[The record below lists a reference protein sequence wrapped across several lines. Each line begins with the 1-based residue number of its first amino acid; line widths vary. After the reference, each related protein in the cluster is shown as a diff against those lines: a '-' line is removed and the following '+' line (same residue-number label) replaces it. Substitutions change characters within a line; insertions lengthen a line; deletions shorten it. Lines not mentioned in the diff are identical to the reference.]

1 MLHIRTTKTASGST
15 AVQIVKYDGKQTIVV
30 KHVGSAKTQEEIKLL
45 KEVAANF
52 VTEQLTV
59 KGQQRLFPKDKEN
72 SGNNIIQLD
81 KCEYLGVRYNFIYEM
96 LAYVADKFG
105 FVTLG
110 NKLLLDLVLMRIIEP
125 SSKLQA
131 LSLLRELF
139 GLSYT
144 EITLY
149 RSLKQFAE
157 LKETIEQAVVAFAK
171 KQYSFDFS
179 MVFYDV
185 TTLYYESFKEDED
198 SLDEEGNMIEKGL
211 RKGGLGKEIKIGQPI
226 IVIGLMVTK
235 EGFPVSYE
243 VYEGNTFEGDTFIP
257 SILSFKKKHNIQTFT
272 IVADAA
278 MISFDNVKKLKEQEL
293 SYIVGGRIANLK
305 RGEMQQ
311 IHAELIGKNQTVEEL
326 KIIDGKS
333 MRIQT
338 ERGLLLCDFSLKRC
352 LKDKREM
359 EKQIIRAENLVAK
372 NTEGKRTKF
381 LMLRQTGKTGKKKK
395 GEVKEKAYELNTT
408 LIERTKLLLGIKG
421 YYTNLFEKDGK
432 LTNQD
437 IITHYHNLWH
447 VEKAFRIAKSDL
459 AMRPIYHFKRQT
471 IEAHILIC
479 FMALS
484 MCKYMELKT
493 NKSTKKIVRLLK
505 SITEAR
511 IKNLLTGEIITLK
524 QKLPEEVEQLRK
536 NLNSKPAV
544 DKKLLP

>member
-1 MLHIRTTKTASGST
+1 MLHIRTTKTASAST
-15 AVQIVKYDGKQTIVV
+15 AVQIVKYDGKRTIVV
-30 KHVGSAKTQEEIKLL
+30 KHFGSAKTQEEISLL
-45 KEVAANF
+45 KEAASNF
-52 VTEQLTV
+52 ITEQLTA

-72 SGNNIIQLD
+72 SGSKIIQLD
-81 KCEYLGVRYNFIYEM
+81 KCEYLGVRYTFIYEA
-96 LAYVADKFG
+96 LAHVAGKFG
-105 FVTLG
+105 FVKLD

-149 RSLKQFAE
+149 RNLKQFAR
-157 LKETIEQAVVAFAK
+157 LKETIEQAIVAFAK
-171 KQYSFDFS
+171 KQYSFNFS

-185 TTLYYESFKEDED
+185 TTLYYESFREDED
-198 SLDEEGNMIEKGL
+198 TFDEEGNMTEKGL

-243 VYEGNTFEGDTFIP
+243 VFEGNTFEGDTFIP
-257 SILSFKKKHNIQTFT
+257 SILSFQKKHTIQTLT

-278 MISFDNVKKLKEQEL
+278 MISLENVEKLKKKRL
-293 SYIVGGRIANLK
+293 SYIVGARIANLK
-305 RGEMQQ
+305 QTEMAQ
-311 IHAELIGKNQTVEEL
+311 IHQELIGQNQTAEDL

-333 MRIQT
+333 IQIQT
-338 ERGLLLCDFSLKRC
+338 VKGLLICDFSIKRYY
-352 LKDKREM
+352 KDKREM
-359 EKQIIRAENLVAK
+359 EKHIVKAEYLVSK

-381 LMLRQTGKTGKKKK
+381 LMLKQTEEITDKKKKK
-395 GEVKEKAYELNTT
+395 GKDKKEKAYALNTT
-408 LIERTKLLLGIKG
+408 LIEKTKMLLGIKG
-421 YYTNLFEKDGK
+421 YYTNLLEKDEK

-437 IITHYHNLWH
+437 IINHYHTLWH

-459 AMRPIYHFKRQT
+459 QMRPIYHFKRQT

-479 FMALS
+479 FMALAV
-484 MCKYMELKT
+484 CKYMELKT
-493 NKSTKKIVRLLK
+493 NKSTKKIVKLLK

-511 IKNLLTGEIITLK
+511 IKNLLTGEIIILK
-524 QKLPEEVEQLRK
+524 QHLPEEVKQLRES
-536 NLNSKPAV
+536 LGF
-544 DKKLLP
+544 